1 MLYNVIFNKYKTFSV
16 LIYSFSIL
24 AQVNIINPTTWL
36 VKCDILSCYIHLQVN
51 ISKLKF
57 SKWRLA
63 VLWKFTDKEIS
74 EIKINSVPNN
84 TKDLCKNTKTII
96 HLRLGDYRRIF
107 TSTSSRRI
115 FPDNHLAF
123 GEKIIVKYQYE

>member
-1 MLYNVIFNKYKTFSV
+1 MAASRFVEVYYN
-16 LIYSFSIL
+16 
-24 AQVNIINPTTWL
+24 
-36 VKCDILSCYIHLQVN
+36 
-51 ISKLKF
+51 
-57 SKWRLA
+57 
-63 VLWKFTDKEIS
+63 KEIS

-96 HLRLGDYRRIF
+96 LLRLGDYREIF

-123 GEKIIVKYQYE
+123 GE